1 MTLVMQG
8 LKFQKCSPGFLDAR
22 NAILKADSILYGS
35 KYRCA
40 IWNAFARRGMGYS
53 ALQGSAAKT
62 TDQTPAYDM
71 APLLAAPT
79 IITSSTTVNTGQNGV
94 AYSCATLTGA
104 RKYNW
109 YYSGSGITINNNG
122 KANITIDFSIN
133 ATSGTLYFTATNATG
148 CEGSFDSISITV
160 IPVPVKLSSFT
171 AEKVNTTTLLQW
183 STATE
188 INSKNFEVQRS
199 ADGKEFKTIGVVQA
213 KGNSTNQ
220 TNYSFTDAVPIN
232 GINYYRLKQ
241 VDVNGKFEYTNIIQV
256 NFKA

>member
-1 MTLVMQG
+1 MTWNIINQVGIIEPNIYNSTGNGGNIIAMTLVMQG

-104 RKYNW
+104 
-109 YYSGSGITINNNG
+109 
-122 KANITIDFSIN
+122 
-133 ATSGTLYFTATNATG
+133 
-148 CEGSFDSISITV
+148 IS
-160 IPVPVKLSSFT
+160 
-171 AEKVNTTTLLQW
+171 
-183 STATE
+183 
-188 INSKNFEVQRS
+188 
-199 ADGKEFKTIGVVQA
+199 
-213 KGNSTNQ
+213 
-220 TNYSFTDAVPIN
+220 
-232 GINYYRLKQ
+232 
-241 VDVNGKFEYTNIIQV
+241 
-256 NFKA
+256 